1 MYCTAPP
8 ILCPRFWVQYKAAT
22 IGNVIKNRPDL
33 MRKFNENLF
42 REKRGMNRRIS
53 HDAEIKK

>member
-1 MYCTAPP
+1 MME
-8 ILCPRFWVQYKAAT
+8 KKAT
-22 IGNVIKNRPDL
+22 IGNVIKNRSDL

-53 HDAEIKK
+53 HDVEMKK

>member
-1 MYCTAPP
+1 MME
-8 ILCPRFWVQYKAAT
+8 KKAT

-53 HDAEIKK
+53 HDAEIKKWEELFY